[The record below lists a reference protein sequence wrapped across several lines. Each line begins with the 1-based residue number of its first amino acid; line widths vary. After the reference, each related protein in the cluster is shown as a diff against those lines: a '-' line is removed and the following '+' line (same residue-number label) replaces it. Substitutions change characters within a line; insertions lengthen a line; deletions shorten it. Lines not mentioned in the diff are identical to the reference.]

1 MLEALLKH
9 VVILGGGYSG
19 IYALQKLVS
28 NTNIKITLIDK
39 HTYHNLQPEV
49 YDLIA
54 NKGTI
59 ADVTIDL
66 SSLCSGFEHPFLE
79 YKNLRVT
86 NIDYENNQLL
96 TQEEE
101 IVRFDYL
108 LIAVGTRTFFPNNIE
123 GLNNTNDL
131 KKLHKA
137 LYFKQNFEN
146 QLFKKIEDEAKKCDK
161 THIAV
166 VGAGLSGVEIAAEM
180 AYYAKQ
186 FFKRGSF
193 PCDNFRISLI
203 SSRSTILPGFDQ
215 KMIRMSSQRLK
226 ELDINIITDTKMT
239 SCDSEYLYLSNGTQI
254 QYSFIIFAGGIEAA
268 NLILRSKLPKNDK
281 GQLKTDEFLHV
292 EGYDNIFAAGDIAE
306 VKSKEE
312 LMPAN
317 VTIARA
323 TGTTAAQ
330 NILNQIAKK
339 KLQPC
344 KPKLEGTLIA
354 LGGKYAV
361 CDLYGLVKVKGFIG
375 YLIKQYVFFRYK
387 LPLLRFIK
395 KGYNKLSHNSK

>member
-1 MLEALLKH
+1 LKH
-9 VVILGGGYSG
+9 IVIIGGGYAG
-19 IYALQKLVS
+19 IYALKELIK
-28 NTNIKITLIDK
+28 NKNIKITLIDK

-86 NIDYENNQLL
+86 DIDYKEKRIS
-96 TQEEE
+96 TAEQETLN
-101 IVRFDYL
+101 FDYL
-108 LIAVGTRTFFPNNIE
+108 LLCVGTRTFFPQNIE

-137 LYFKQNFEN
+137 LYFKQNFEK
-146 QLFKKIEDEAKKCDK
+146 QLFNKIEDEAKKCDK

-193 PCDNFRISLI
+193 HCDNFKISLI
-203 SSRSTILPGFDQ
+203 SSRSTILPDFNE

-226 ELDINIITDTKMT
+226 ELDINIITDTKMQ
-239 SCDSEYLYLSNGTQI
+239 SCDKEYLYLSNGTQI

-268 NLILRSKLPKNDK
+268 NLILKSDLPKNKK
-281 GQLKTDEFLHV
+281 GQILVDEYLKV
-292 EGYDNIFAAGDIAE
+292 EGYEDIFAAGDIAQIKD
-306 VKSKEE
+306 KSGKI
-312 LMPAN
+312 MPAN

-323 TGTTAAQ
+323 SGISAAK
-330 NILNQIAKK
+330 NILNQIANKQ
-339 KLQPC
+339 LQAC
-344 KPKLEGTLIA
+344 NPKLEGTLIA
-354 LGGKYAV
+354 LGGRYAV
-361 CDLYGLVKVKGFIG
+361 CDLYGLLQVQGFIG
-375 YLIKQYVFFRYK
+375 HCIKQYVFLRYK
-387 LPLLRFIK
+387 LPLLQYIK
-395 KGYNKLSHNSK
+395 KGYHKLSSKM

>member
-1 MLEALLKH
+1 MKH
-9 VVILGGGYSG
+9 VIIIGGGYAG
-19 IYALQKLVS
+19 VYALKELVK
-28 NTNIKITLIDK
+28 NKNIKITLIDK

-79 YKNLRVT
+79 YRNLRVT
-86 NIDYENNQLL
+86 DIDYTNQHIA
-96 TQEEE
+96 TAEQETLK
-101 IVRFDYL
+101 FDYL
-108 LIAVGTRTFFPNNIE
+108 LLCVGTRTFFPKNIE

-137 LYFKQNFEN
+137 LYFKQNFEK
-146 QLFKKIEDEAKKCDK
+146 QLFNKIEDEAKKCDK

-180 AYYAKQ
+180 AYYANQ

-193 PCDNFRISLI
+193 HCDNFKISLI
-203 SSRSTILPGFDQ
+203 SSRSTILPEFNE

-226 ELDINIITDTKMT
+226 ELDINIITDTKME
-239 SCDSEYLYLSNGTQI
+239 SCDKEYLYLTNGTKI
-254 QYSFIIFAGGIEAA
+254 RYSFIIFAGGIEAA
-268 NLILRSKLPKNDK
+268 NLILKSNLPKNK
-281 GQLKTDEFLHV
+281 RGQIIVDEYLKV
-292 EGYDNIFAAGDIAE
+292 EGFENIFAAGDIAQ
-306 VKSKEE
+306 VKDESGKI
-312 LMPAN
+312 MPAN

-323 TGTTAAQ
+323 SGISAAK
-330 NILNQIAKK
+330 NILNQIANKQLK
-339 KLQPC
+339 SC

-361 CDLYGLVKVKGFIG
+361 CDLYGLIQVKGFIG
-375 YLIKQYVFFRYK
+375 HCIKQYVFLRYK
-387 LPLLRFIK
+387 IPLLQYIK
-395 KGYNKLSHNSK
+395 KGYHKLSSKV

>member
-1 MLEALLKH
+1 MKH
-9 VVILGGGYSG
+9 IVIIGGGYAG
-19 IYALQKLVS
+19 IYALKELVK
-28 NTNIKITLIDK
+28 NKNVKITLIDK

-86 NIDYENNQLL
+86 DIDYTNKQISTAELE
-96 TQEEE
+96 T
-101 IVRFDYL
+101 IKFDYL
-108 LIAVGTRTFFPNNIE
+108 LLCVGTRTFFPQNIE

-131 KKLHKA
+131 KKLHRA
-137 LYFKQNFEN
+137 LYFKQNFEK
-146 QLFKKIEDEAKKCDK
+146 QLFNKIEDEAKKCDK

-193 PCDNFRISLI
+193 HCDNFKISLI
-203 SSRSTILPGFDQ
+203 SSRSTILPEFDA
-215 KMIRMSSQRLK
+215 KMIRMSSERLK
-226 ELDINIITDTKMT
+226 ELDINIITDTKMQ
-239 SCDSEYLYLSNGTQI
+239 SCDKEYLYLTNGTKI

-268 NLILRSKLPKNDK
+268 NLILKSNLPKNKK
-281 GQLKTDEFLHV
+281 GQIIVDEYLKV
-292 EGYDNIFAAGDIAE
+292 EGYEDIFAAGDIAQ
-306 VKSKEE
+306 VKDKSGKI
-312 LMPAN
+312 MPAN

-323 TGTTAAQ
+323 SGICSAQ
-330 NILNQIAKK
+330 NILNQIANK
-339 KLQPC
+339 KLHAC
-344 KPKLEGTLIA
+344 NPKLEGTLIA
-354 LGGKYAV
+354 LGGRYAV
-361 CDLYGLVKVKGFIG
+361 CDLYGLVQVKGFIG
-375 YLIKQYVFFRYK
+375 HCIKQYVFIRYK
-387 LPLLRFIK
+387 FPLLQYIK
-395 KGYNKLSHNSK
+395 KGYNKLTSKV

>member
-1 MLEALLKH
+1 MKH
-9 VVILGGGYSG
+9 IVIIGGGYAG
-19 IYALQKLVS
+19 IYALKELIK
-28 NTNIKITLIDK
+28 NKNIKITLIDK

-86 NIDYENNQLL
+86 DIDYKEKRIS
-96 TQEEE
+96 TAEQETLN
-101 IVRFDYL
+101 FDYL
-108 LIAVGTRTFFPNNIE
+108 LLCVGTRTFFPQNIE

-137 LYFKQNFEN
+137 LYFKQNFEK
-146 QLFKKIEDEAKKCDK
+146 QLFNKIEDEAKKCDK

-193 PCDNFRISLI
+193 HCDNFKISLI
-203 SSRSTILPGFDQ
+203 SSRSTILPDFDE

-226 ELDINIITDTKMT
+226 ELDINIITDTKMQ
-239 SCDSEYLYLSNGTQI
+239 SCDKEYLYLSNGTQI

-268 NLILRSKLPKNDK
+268 NLILKSDLPKNKK
-281 GQLKTDEFLHV
+281 GQILVDEYLKV
-292 EGYDNIFAAGDIAE
+292 EGFEDIFAAGDIAQIKD
-306 VKSKEE
+306 KSGKV
-312 LMPAN
+312 MPAN

-323 TGTTAAQ
+323 SGISAAK
-330 NILNQIAKK
+330 NILNQIANKQ
-339 KLQPC
+339 LQAC
-344 KPKLEGTLIA
+344 NPKLEGTLIA
-354 LGGKYAV
+354 LGGRYAV
-361 CDLYGLVKVKGFIG
+361 CDLYGLLQVQGFIG
-375 YLIKQYVFFRYK
+375 HCIKQYVFLRYK
-387 LPLLRFIK
+387 LPLLQYIK
-395 KGYNKLSHNSK
+395 KGYHKLSSKM